1 MSGRP
6 ILPDV
11 EIVRVLALIHP
22 QLLNPRLED
31 VIVFLTLGAADDL
44 ADPGNQAVHRRD
56 SLLVRVQLH
65 IESLDL
71 ARIIRDEHRSFEDLL
86 RQITLM
92 FRLQIAAP
100 VYLVAELVV
109 VLLKHLHRIRVGHT
123 SEIRGH
129 DMVQSLQKS
138 LVHEAVEE
146 IHLLRC
152 VLQDIVEDVL
162 QHRLCQLHVI
172 LEICERN
179 LRLDHPELRRMSGC
193 IGVLR
198 PEGWSECID
207 ISKSLCKWLYIQLP
221 GHGQMCRLTEEI
233 LRIVD
238 TSVRVLRDILHVQR
252 RCTEHLTCSFCIRC
266 RDDRRM
272 DIDKAPLLEEL
283 MDGICRKRSDAEG
296 CLEQVGSRSKVRDRP
311 HEFHRMSLLLH
322 HNDSRSDV
330 KPADICKI
338 RKLLSEYDLKRLK
351 KCSIVKHQESECL
364 RCADRADP
372 AADGDRLSDV
382 GFPVPVDLL
391 DCCKLYIHVCI
402 PPEESS
408 CSSLPRAAPVFRRR
422 GVLLW
427 SLIINRNVPKWKSD
441 FLKES
446 FAKSRGSC
454 LESPASM
461 LLQPPMFAVRNI

>member
-1 MSGRP
+1 
-6 ILPDV
+6 
-11 EIVRVLALIHP
+11 
-22 QLLNPRLED
+22 
-31 VIVFLTLGAADDL
+31 
-44 ADPGNQAVHRRD
+44 
-56 SLLVRVQLH
+56 
-65 IESLDL
+65 
-71 ARIIRDEHRSFEDLL
+71 
-86 RQITLM
+86 
-92 FRLQIAAP
+92 
-100 VYLVAELVV
+100 
-109 VLLKHLHRIRVGHT
+109 
-123 SEIRGH
+123 
-129 DMVQSLQKS
+129 
-138 LVHEAVEE
+138 
-146 IHLLRC
+146 
-152 VLQDIVEDVL
+152 
-162 QHRLCQLHVI
+162 
-172 LEICERN
+172 
-179 LRLDHPELRRMSGC
+179 
-193 IGVLR
+193 
-198 PEGWSECID
+198 
-207 ISKSLCKWLYIQLP
+207 
-221 GHGQMCRLTEEI
+221 MCRLTEEI

-238 TSVRVLRDILHVQR
+238 TSIRVLRDILHVQR

-322 HNDSRSDV
+322 RIVRRGCAFQHNLRCLDLERLLRIRRRDQLTRHNDSRSDV

-351 KCSIVKHQESECL
+351 KCSIVKHQKSECL

-461 LLQPPMFAVRNI
+461 LLQPSMFAVRNI